1 MSSFN
6 MPALGGQD
14 KNMKKVYSYIQMLNE
29 QLRYSLS
36 NITPENNFTKDS
48 FLKYQE
54 TDESISQLEVTMNG
68 FISQFTNLKESTETS
83 IRVLN
88 GQIALKVSKD
98 KLCSEISATSDAIT
112 FKTGY
117 LVIDTNNFKL
127 YKDGTASFSGTING
141 GSININDKFKVSSS
155 GAVSVDAITY
165 ADTITT
171 QGLLYTN
178 YMRIS
183 GNADVSG
190 TLTANTV
197 TVSSII
203 ASIPVALI
211 GLILSIFLL
220 VAIAYL
226 NGRLGYIKTWFQK
239 DIRQTWPKKR
249 VTNISF
255 WAAFIVCFL
264 FSSMMEITSSFL

>member
-14 KNMKKVYSYIQMLNE
+14 QNMKKVYSYIQMLNE

-36 NITPENNFTKDS
+36 NITPEDNFTKDS

-155 GAVSVDAITY
+155 GAVDRKSTRLNSSHV
-165 ADTITT
+165 
-171 QGLLYTN
+171 
-178 YMRIS
+178 RIS
-183 GNADVSG
+183 YAVFCLKKKKINSINVR
-190 TLTANTV
+190 TKQQTVLNNT
-197 TVSSII
+197 SI
-203 ASIPVALI
+203 
-211 GLILSIFLL
+211 
-220 VAIAYL
+220 
-226 NGRLGYIKTWFQK
+226 
-239 DIRQTWPKKR
+239 
-249 VTNISF
+249 
-255 WAAFIVCFL
+255 
-264 FSSMMEITSSFL
+264 

>member
-1 MSSFN
+1 
-6 MPALGGQD
+6 
-14 KNMKKVYSYIQMLNE
+14 MLNE

-36 NITPENNFTKDS
+36 NITPEDNFTKDS

-211 GLILSIFLL
+211 GLVLSIFLL

-239 DIRQTWPKKR
+239 DIRQTWPKKH

-264 FSSMMEITSSFL
+264 FSIMMEITSSFL

>member
-1 MSSFN
+1 
-6 MPALGGQD
+6 
-14 KNMKKVYSYIQMLNE
+14 MLNE

-141 GSININDKFKVSSS
+141 GSININHYT
-155 GAVSVDAITY
+155 GTSVYKLY
-165 ADTITT
+165 ANIRERGC
-171 QGLLYTN
+171 QW
-178 YMRIS
+178 
-183 GNADVSG
+183 NADCKYS
-190 TLTANTV
+190 
-197 TVSSII
+197 
-203 ASIPVALI
+203 
-211 GLILSIFLL
+211 
-220 VAIAYL
+220 
-226 NGRLGYIKTWFQK
+226 NGIW
-239 DIRQTWPKKR
+239 
-249 VTNISF
+249 
-255 WAAFIVCFL
+255 
-264 FSSMMEITSSFL
+264 